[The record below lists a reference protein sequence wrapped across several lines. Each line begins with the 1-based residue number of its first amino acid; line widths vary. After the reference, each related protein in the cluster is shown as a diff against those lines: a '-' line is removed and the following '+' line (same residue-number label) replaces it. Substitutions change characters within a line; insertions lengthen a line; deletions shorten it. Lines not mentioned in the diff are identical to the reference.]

1 VIEQNKNM
9 TSAAKLR
16 ANRRNAR
23 KSTGPRTLA
32 GKAIVG
38 RNARRHGFSLP
49 VLDDPTL
56 SREAEDLART
66 IERAVTG
73 AEADASGHALACR
86 IAEAMI
92 DLKRVRDAKLP
103 VIVALHADVKNS
115 ARPLREFARLDRYER
130 RALSRRKF
138 AVREFAAAAATAR
151 AEAGGANPAGPA
163 KPFGRTKPTEKGQ

>member
-1 VIEQNKNM
+1 M
-9 TSAAKLR
+9 ASPAKLR

-32 GKAIVG
+32 GKAIVA

-56 SREAEDLART
+56 SREVEDMART
-66 IERAVTG
+66 IERSVTG
-73 AEADASGHALACR
+73 TEADASGHALACR

-103 VIVALHADVKNS
+103 VAVELHTDVKNV
-115 ARPLREFARLDRYER
+115 AKPLREIARLDRYER

-138 AVREFAAAAATAR
+138 AVREFATAAATAR
-151 AEAGGANPAGPA
+151 AEAGSANPAGPA
-163 KPFGRTKPTEKGQ
+163 KPFGRTKPNGKTE